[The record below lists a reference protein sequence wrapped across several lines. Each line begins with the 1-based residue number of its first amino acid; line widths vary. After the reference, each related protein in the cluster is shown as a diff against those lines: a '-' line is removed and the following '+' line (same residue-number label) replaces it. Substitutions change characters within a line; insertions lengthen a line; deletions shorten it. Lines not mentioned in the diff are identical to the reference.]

1 MGTIYRCKGR
11 FDREVVGRVDEDG
24 TVYSG
29 RVVFNMEVVGRV
41 AEDGTVYS
49 GKRMFTR
56 EVVGRVDAYLRQPL
70 SPDAHGGRRLR
81 G

>member
-29 RVVFNMEVVGRV
+29 NGAFRREIVGGVELPHVRF
-41 AEDGTVYS
+41 S
-49 GKRMFTR
+49 G
-56 EVVGRVDAYLRQPL
+56 AALLILL
-70 SPDAHGGRRLR
+70 S
-81 G
+81 